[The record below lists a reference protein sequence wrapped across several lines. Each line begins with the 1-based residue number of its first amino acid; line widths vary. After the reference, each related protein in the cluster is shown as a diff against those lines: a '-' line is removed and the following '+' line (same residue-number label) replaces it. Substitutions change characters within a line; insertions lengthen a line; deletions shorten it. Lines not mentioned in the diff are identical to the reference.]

1 MVFFSFFAGLFKL
14 LVLLFVVCENFSHFF
29 FFFFLNLSLLSVNLD
44 LLGKTALLGL
54 NLLEYLLVHTI
65 SCFPFFFQL
74 IVHQFRLIINFL
86 HQIIILHGEL
96 VSLLHYVVLKH
107 HFFNAH
113 CSVLWVFIFF
123 LLNYFLRI
131 KVLTYLL
138 CNRRYVLFK
147 VGHNLLPFFD
157 LTFHDLSMLIFKL
170 FVLVAVLTR
179 NDLKFLSDEIRLLQ
193 ST

>member
-113 CSVLWVFIFF
+113 CSVLWVFNFF